1 MGIDT
6 GFYLINNLDTRH
18 HYAVNITDTFVQLS
32 VFEHFE
38 DPRDLLSTDDGT
50 IANVQGH
57 YNRVVQSFLNNG
69 VQVVNW
75 LDFKQSYVDI
85 GHYNPGGGLDK
96 TGIGIYIPD
105 LPHTTRGGIYRGTST
120 IYSDG
125 MTGLDEIVD
134 FSLIDI
140 MIGSDGS
147 PLPWRNRFAQTS
159 GEKVEYSFRHR
170 AREGAGNALVIFM
183 PFEKSFNECRIEL
196 LCELDPILLG
206 DTTVTGSVDDTTIP
220 KDGLWF
226 KNFYW
231 NAKQTVD
238 NITVPA
244 EGSVEVP
251 FEIVWNNGSGRCDA
265 TTKLKL
271 DCDAGYLPKK
281 RAITANGLGVF
292 KVSALGLSA
301 GDEINVK
308 ISAEHYTAIGKVNI
322 KVI

>member
-6 GFYLINNLDTRH
+6 GFYLINNLVTRQ

-38 DPRDLLSTDDGT
+38 DPVDLADNDLETIESIQAYLNALVQNMRTNLEMISWAEFKPQYIDSGT
-50 IANVQGH
+50 
-57 YNRVVQSFLNNG
+57 F
-69 VQVVNW
+69 
-75 LDFKQSYVDI
+75 
-85 GHYNPGGGLDK
+85 NPGGGVDK
-96 TGIGIYIPD
+96 RGFGIYIPD
-105 LPHTTRGGIYRGTST
+105 LPNTTRGGVYRGTST

-140 MIGSDGS
+140 MVGSDGS

-159 GEKVEYSFRHR
+159 NEKVEYSFRHR
-170 AREGAGNALVIFM
+170 ARESAGNALVIFM
-183 PFEKSFNECRIEL
+183 PFEKRFTDCRIEL
-196 LCELDPILLG
+196 LCQLDPILL
-206 DTTVTGSVDDTTIP
+206 DTTSVTAEVDDTTIP

-231 NAKQTVD
+231 NAKQITS

-244 EGSVEVP
+244 GGTVDVP
-251 FEIVWNNGSGRCDA
+251 FEIVWNNGSGRCDV

-271 DCDAGYLPKK
+271 DCDAGYLPKR
-281 RAITANGLGVF
+281 RATTTSGLGSF
-292 KVSALGLSA
+292 KASALGLSA
-301 GDEINVK
+301 GDEMNVK

-322 KVI
+322 QVT